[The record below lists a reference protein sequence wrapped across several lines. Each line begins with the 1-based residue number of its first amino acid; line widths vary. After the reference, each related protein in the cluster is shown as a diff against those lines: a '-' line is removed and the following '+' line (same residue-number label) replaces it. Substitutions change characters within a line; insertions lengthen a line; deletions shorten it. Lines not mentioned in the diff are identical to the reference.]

1 MILYSTSLLAGISPE
16 THLLL
21 EHAFCEHRLHDSA
34 TSLHQGIAV
43 PLLPLLLL
51 PVLSLLLMCYL

>member
-43 PLLPLLLL
+43 PLLLLL